1 MCKQEI
7 LALKG
12 DYDMKEKMKKALVVL
27 AGLFVIATA
36 FTGCGNS
43 EAGDANLNG
52 TITLNGSTSMNKLAN
67 ALKEGYMTANPGVTV
82 NVEFTGSGTGIQA
95 AIDGTADIGNS
106 SRELKDEELSAGLIE
121 NIVAID
127 GIAIISNKTVNVA
140 DVTSEQLAKIYKGE
154 IKNWK
159 ELGGKDAPIVV
170 IGRESGSGTRG
181 AFEELLDVEDVC
193 AYAQEIDSTGGVLS
207 TVANTPGAIGY
218 ISLDVID
225 DSVKVMAIDGVVAS
239 EENIVAGDYKLCRPF
254 VMATKGEI
262 SAQNELVQSFFA
274 YIESEEGQAIIKQ
287 VGLILPE

>member
-1 MCKQEI
+1 
-7 LALKG
+7 
-12 DYDMKEKMKKALVVL
+12 MKEKIKKAMIIL
-27 AGLFVIATA
+27 AGLFVIVSSFAA
-36 FTGCGNS
+36 CGNDNGD
-43 EAGDANLNG
+43 EGAGLNG

-106 SRELKDEELSAGLIE
+106 SRALKEEELSAGLVE

-127 GIAIISNKTVNVA
+127 GIAIITNKDVKVTDVA
-140 DVTSEQLAKIYKGE
+140 SEQLAKIYKGE

-159 ELGGKDAPIVV
+159 ELGGQDAPIVV
-170 IGRESGSGTRG
+170 VGRESGSGTRG
-181 AFEELLDVEDVC
+181 AFEELLKVEDAC

-225 DSVKVMAIDGVVAS
+225 DSVNVMGIDGVVAS
-239 EENIVAGDYKLCRPF
+239 EDNIVAGKYMLSRPF

-262 SAQNELVQSFFA
+262 SGQSELVQSFFA
-274 YIESEEGQAIIKQ
+274 YIESEEGQSIIKQ

>member
-1 MCKQEI
+1 MCKQENK
-7 LALKG
+7 LSKG
-12 DYDMKEKMKKALVVL
+12 DKNMKEKLKKVLVVL
-27 AGLFVIATA
+27 AGLFVIANSLTA
-36 FTGCGNS
+36 CGN
-43 EAGDANLNG
+43 AGAGEGLNG
-52 TITLNGSTSMNKLAN
+52 TITLNGSTSMNKLAS
-67 ALKEGYMTANPGVTV
+67 ALKEGYMAANPGVTV

-106 SRELKDEELSAGLIE
+106 SRALKAEELAKGLIE

-127 GIAIISNKTVNVA
+127 GIAIITNK
-140 DVTSEQLAKIYKGE
+140 DVTVTDVTAEQLAKIYKGE

-181 AFEELLDVEDVC
+181 AFEELLKVEDVC
-193 AYAQEIDSTGGVLS
+193 KYAQEIDSTGGVLS

-225 DSVKVMAIDGVVAS
+225 KSVTVMAIDGVVAS
-239 EENIVAGDYKLCRPF
+239 EENIVAGAYKLSRPF

-262 SAQNELVQSFFA
+262 SAQSELVQSFFA
-274 YIESEEGQAIIKQ
+274 YIKSAEGQAIIKQ

>member
-1 MCKQEI
+1 
-7 LALKG
+7 
-12 DYDMKEKMKKALVVL
+12 MKEKMKKILLIL
-27 AGLFVIATA
+27 AGLFVIANA
-36 FTGCGNS
+36 FTACGNES
-43 EAGDANLNG
+43 TRLNG

-67 ALKEGYMTANPGVTV
+67 ALKEGYMEANPGVTV

-106 SRELKDEELSAGLIE
+106 SRELKEEEISAGLVE

-127 GIAIISNKTVNVA
+127 GIAIITNKDVIVE
-140 DVTSEQLAKIYKGE
+140 DVTSEELAKIYKGE

-159 ELGGKDAPIVV
+159 ELDGEDAPIVV

-181 AFEELLDVEDVC
+181 AFEELLEVEDVC

-225 DSVKVMAIDGVVAS
+225 ETVNVMAIDGVVAS
-239 EENIVAGDYKLCRPF
+239 EKNIVAGSYMLSRPF

-262 SAQNELVQSFFA
+262 TAQSELVQSFFA
-274 YIESEEGQAIIKQ
+274 YIESEEGQTIIKQ
-287 VGLILPE
+287 VGLILPD

>member
-1 MCKQEI
+1 
-7 LALKG
+7 
-12 DYDMKEKMKKALVVL
+12 MKENMKKALVIL
-27 AGLFVIATA
+27 AGLFVIVSSFTA
-36 FTGCGNS
+36 CGNG
-43 EAGDANLNG
+43 EGNADTGANLSG

-67 ALKEGYMTANPGVTV
+67 ALKEGYMATNPGVTV

-106 SRELKDEELSAGLIE
+106 SRALKDEELSAGLIE

-127 GIAIISNKTVNVA
+127 GIAIIANKNVAVA
-140 DVTSEQLAKIYKGE
+140 DVSSEQLAKIYKGE

-170 IGRESGSGTRG
+170 VGRESGSGTRG
-181 AFEELLDVEDVC
+181 AFEELLKVEDEC

-225 DSVKVMAIDGVVAS
+225 DSVNVMAIDGVVAS
-239 EENIVAGDYKLCRPF
+239 EENIVAGKYMLSRPF

-262 SAQNELVQSFFA
+262 ASQNELVQSFFA
-274 YIESEEGQAIIKQ
+274 YIESEEGQLIIKQ

>member
-1 MCKQEI
+1 
-7 LALKG
+7 
-12 DYDMKEKMKKALVVL
+12 MKEKMKKLLVIL
-27 AGLFVIATA
+27 AGLFVIVNSFTA
-36 FTGCGNS
+36 CGN
-43 EAGDANLNG
+43 GDGNEGMGLSG

-67 ALKEGYMTANPGVTV
+67 ALKEGYMEVNPGVTI
-82 NVEFTGSGTGIQA
+82 NVEFTGSGTGIQS

-106 SRELKDEELSAGLIE
+106 SRALKDEEISAGLVE

-127 GIAIISNKTVNVA
+127 GIAIITNKDVTVA

-159 ELGGKDAPIVV
+159 ELGGNDAPIVV

-181 AFEELLDVEDVC
+181 AFEELLKVEDVC
-193 AYAQEIDSTGGVLS
+193 VYAQEIDSTGGVLS

-225 DSVKVMAIDGVVAS
+225 DSVNVVAIDGVVAS
-239 EENIVAGDYKLCRPF
+239 EENIVAGNYMLSRPF

-262 SAQNELVQSFFA
+262 TAQSELVQSFFA
-274 YIESEEGQAIIKQ
+274 YIKSEEGQAIIKQ

>member
-1 MCKQEI
+1 
-7 LALKG
+7 
-12 DYDMKEKMKKALVVL
+12 MKEKMKKALVIL
-27 AGLFVIATA
+27 AGLFVIVNSFTA
-36 FTGCGNS
+36 CGN
-43 EAGDANLNG
+43 ENGGTGLNG
-52 TITLNGSTSMNKLAN
+52 TITLNGSTSMNKLAT

-95 AIDGTADIGNS
+95 AIDGTTDIGNS
-106 SRELKDEELSAGLIE
+106 SRALKAEELSAGLAE

-127 GIAIISNKTVNVA
+127 GIAIIANKDVTVA
-140 DVTSEQLAKIYKGE
+140 GVTSEQLAQIYKGE
-154 IKNWK
+154 IKSWN
-159 ELGGKDAPIVV
+159 ELGGEDIPIVIV
-170 IGRESGSGTRG
+170 GREAGSGTRV
-181 AFEELLDVEDVC
+181 AFEELLKVEDIC

-225 DSVKVMAIDGVVAS
+225 DSVNVVAIDGVVAS
-239 EENIVAGDYKLCRPF
+239 EENIVAGKYMLSRPF

-262 SAQNELVQSFFA
+262 TEQNELVKSFFA

>member
-1 MCKQEI
+1 
-7 LALKG
+7 
-12 DYDMKEKMKKALVVL
+12 MKEKMKKALVIL
-27 AGLFVIATA
+27 AGLFVIVSSFVA
-36 FTGCGNS
+36 CGNDS
-43 EAGDANLNG
+43 SNGDAGANLSG
-52 TITLNGSTSMNKLAN
+52 TITLNGSTSMNKLAS
-67 ALKEGYMTANPGVTV
+67 ALKEGYMAAHQGVTV

-106 SRELKDEELSAGLIE
+106 SRALKDEEKNAGLVE

-127 GIAIISNKTVNVA
+127 GIAIILNKDVTVA

-181 AFEELLDVEDVC
+181 AFEELLKVEDEC

-225 DSVKVMAIDGVVAS
+225 DSVNVMAIDGVVAS
-239 EENIVAGDYKLCRPF
+239 EENIVAGNYMLSRPF

-262 SAQNELVQSFFA
+262 SAQSELVQSFFA

>member
-1 MCKQEI
+1 
-7 LALKG
+7 
-12 DYDMKEKMKKALVVL
+12 MKEKMKKIVTILAAIAVIVINL
-27 AGLFVIATA
+27 AG
-36 FTGCGNS
+36 CGSS
-43 EAGDANLNG
+43 EGGNANLNG

-95 AIDGTADIGNS
+95 VIDGTADIGNS
-106 SRELKDEELSAGLIE
+106 SRGLKAEELSAGLVE

-127 GIAIISNKTVNVA
+127 GIAIIANKDVTVA
-140 DVTSEQLAKIYKGE
+140 DVTSEQLSAIYKGE

-159 ELGGKDAPIVV
+159 ELGGKDTPIVV

-181 AFEELLDVEDVC
+181 AFEELLKVEDVC
-193 AYAQEIDSTGGVLS
+193 NYAQEIDSTGGVLS

-225 DSVKVMAIDGVVAS
+225 DSVKVMAIDVVAAS
-239 EENIVAGDYKLCRPF
+239 EESIVAGDYKLSRPF

-262 SAQNELVQSFFA
+262 ESQNELVQSFFA

>member
-1 MCKQEI
+1 
-7 LALKG
+7 
-12 DYDMKEKMKKALVVL
+12 MKEKMKKALVII
-27 AGLFVIATA
+27 AGLFVIVNSFTA
-36 FTGCGNS
+36 CGNS
-43 EAGDANLNG
+43 NGDAGAGLNG

-106 SRELKDEELSAGLIE
+106 SRALKDEELSAGLVE

-127 GIAIISNKTVNVA
+127 GIAIITNKDVTVE

-181 AFEELLDVEDVC
+181 AFEELLEVEDVC
-193 AYAQEIDSTGGVLS
+193 VYAQEIDSTGGVLS

-225 DSVKVMAIDGVVAS
+225 DSVSVMAIDGVVAS
-239 EENIVAGDYKLCRPF
+239 EENIVAGDYMLSRPF

-262 SAQNELVQSFFA
+262 SAQSELVQSFFA
-274 YIESEEGQAIIKQ
+274 YIESEEGQSIIKQ

>member
-1 MCKQEI
+1 
-7 LALKG
+7 
-12 DYDMKEKMKKALVVL
+12 MKEKMKKILLIL
-27 AGLFVIATA
+27 AGLFVIANA
-36 FTGCGNS
+36 FTACGNES
-43 EAGDANLNG
+43 TGLNG

-67 ALKEGYMTANPGVTV
+67 ALKEGYMEANPGVTV
-82 NVEFTGSGTGIQA
+82 NVEFTASGTGIQA

-106 SRELKDEELSAGLIE
+106 SRALKSEELSAGLVE
-121 NIVAID
+121 NVVAID
-127 GIAIISNKTVNVA
+127 GIAIIANK
-140 DVTSEQLAKIYKGE
+140 DVKVTDITSEQLAKVYKGE

-159 ELGGKDAPIVV
+159 ELGGKDTPIVV
-170 IGRESGSGTRG
+170 VGRESGSGTRG
-181 AFEELLDVEDVC
+181 AFEELLEVEDVC

-225 DSVKVMAIDGVVAS
+225 ETVNVMAIDGVVAS
-239 EENIVAGDYKLCRPF
+239 EKNIVAGSYMLSRPF

-262 SAQNELVQSFFA
+262 TAQSELVQSFFA